1 MAHLLPV
8 LCLAALG
15 GDPHPSAVAAERLR
29 DMLQRAHDERDGSRL
44 IARKLSVEA
53 ALLPA
58 FIVQDLAHGCASR
71 DLARSLA
78 YTYGGSVAPQLATV
92 ARSPGAFW
100 PGAPV
105 EHGWTCP
112 AGMAWRVRAT
122 TERLVCAGPEPA
134 VAIEWIIE
142 SDGTSTSAIA
152 QRFEPALMPAE
163 LDFPLV
169 PWGLSLYWD
178 RERGHALDHSG
189 QSHTEPWLAAPPILA
204 NPDDMFDTFDAIR
217 VQQWLARWPS
227 RASPGS
233 LGRGPFPGIGDLAQA
248 RGPQTID
255 LNHGPMRWH
264 DANAYTLLHHG
275 SLQDRAE
282 PFRPVRLIPTM
293 QGLRAIIEW
302 RSRPTDHVDTM
313 ASVDADAPL
322 PRPSRMPHRIRI
334 VGDGQDQAV
343 ITFGRFE
350 LVRRGSA
357 IDHIAHEP
365 PWLALREAI
374 DARDAV
380 TVTALVLRAQDGL
393 GTVQAR
399 ARMGIELAIQAL
411 DAAVEAG
418 WTNELLRP
426 MAPELIDR
434 CLSRLLPAELTQLT
448 LDATLASRGTLAV
461 LAATRLSQHA
471 QASADERTW
480 ATMALPSLWAW
491 LHEPPDDDSPM
502 GARRLSCDRALR
514 PLLLGEQHALAQH
527 DGGAP

>member
-1 MAHLLPV
+1 MIMLLTV
-8 LCLAALG
+8 LCLSAFG
-15 GDPHPSAVAAERLR
+15 GESFPASLAAERLR
-29 DMLQRAHDERDGSRL
+29 DMLQRAHEERDGTRL
-44 IARKLSVEA
+44 VARKLSVES

-58 FIVQDLAHGCASR
+58 FIVQDLAHGCASQ
-71 DLARSLA
+71 DMARSMS
-78 YTYGGSVAPQLATV
+78 YTYGAADAGRCA
-92 ARSPGAFW
+92 GWFW
-100 PGAPV
+100 PMGASSPTATI
-105 EHGWTCP
+105 EPGWTCP
-112 AGMAWRVRAT
+112 AGMVWRVRAT

-134 VAIEWIIE
+134 VAIDWIIE

-152 QRFEPALMPAE
+152 ERFEPALMPAE

-169 PWGLSLYWD
+169 PWGLALHWD

-204 NPDDMFDTFDAIR
+204 NPDDMFDTFDAMR
-217 VQQWLARWPS
+217 VQQWLSRWPP
-227 RASPGS
+227 RASLGS
-233 LGRGPFPGIGDLAQA
+233 AGRRPFPSIGDLAQA
-248 RGPQTID
+248 PRSQTID
-255 LNHGPMRWH
+255 LDHGPMHWH
-264 DANAYTLLHHG
+264 DPTAFTLVHHG
-275 SLQDRAE
+275 SRQDHAE
-282 PFRPVRLIPTM
+282 SFRPVRLIPNIR
-293 QGLRAIIEW
+293 GLRAIVEW
-302 RSRPTDHVDTM
+302 RSTPTDHVDPM

-322 PRPSRMPHRIRI
+322 PRPSRMPHRVRI

-350 LVRRGSA
+350 LVRRAST

-365 PWLALREAI
+365 PWLALRQAI

-380 TVTALVLRAQDGL
+380 AVTALVLRAQDGL

-399 ARMGIELAIQAL
+399 ARMGIELATQAL

-471 QASADERTW
+471 QSNADERAW

-491 LHEPPDDDSPM
+491 LHEPPADDSPM